1 MCSKFD
7 MYKRISNMDKIKKG
21 DYLIIKTNEPVVG
34 FIERFG
40 YGLSSEDVE
49 PEDYVARV
57 QQIID
62 SNNFLVY
69 IASVGYR
76 CIVSSSEVVG
86 FASEEQLTDEDK
98 KEEKSLFS
106 FLDDPQFVYTNDEEV
121 PGNSIAEKCDYLAKK
136 AMAALFPDSKIV
148 RSYFNE
154 SDYIKAD
161 LLARVDTFIKEEL
174 FDDKNFFESLKKKRD
189 YFEDMLQ
196 HLRFKEYY
204 TVTIG
209 VQDEDDENITNFLM
223 IAIDTVFEQVVI
235 TTDIDERT
243 KFFYSLGPDYDSV
256 YRFYSDF
263 IKEATTQETVIN
275 IDI

>member
-1 MCSKFD
+1 MET
-7 MYKRISNMDKIKKG
+7 IKNG
-21 DYLIIKTNEPVVG
+21 DYLIIRTNEPMIG

-40 YGLSSEDVE
+40 DGLLSTDDVE

-57 QQIID
+57 QEVID
-62 SNNFLVY
+62 SESYLVY

-76 CIVSSSEVVG
+76 CVINSSEIVS
-86 FASEEQLTDEDK
+86 FASEDQLTDDDK
-98 KEEKSLFS
+98 KNVEPLFS
-106 FLDDPQFVYTNDEEV
+106 FLAEPRYVYTNSNEV
-121 PGNSIAEKCDYLAKK
+121 PGSSIAEKCDYLAMK
-136 AMAALFPDSKIV
+136 AMAELFPESVIV

-154 SDYIKAD
+154 SDYLKAD

-209 VQDEDDENITNFLM
+209 VQDEDDESITNFQM
-223 IAIDTVFEQVVI
+223 IAVDTLFEQVVI

-263 IKEATTQETVIN
+263 IKEATTQETVIK

>member
-1 MCSKFD
+1 MG
-7 MYKRISNMDKIKKG
+7 RGTGISYICTG
-21 DYLIIKTNEPVVG
+21 
-34 FIERFG
+34 
-40 YGLSSEDVE
+40 E

>member
-1 MCSKFD
+1 ME
-7 MYKRISNMDKIKKG
+7 KIKKG
-21 DYLIIKTNEPVVG
+21 DYLVIRTNEPIIG

-40 YGLSSEDVE
+40 YGMEVDDVE

-76 CIVSSSEVVG
+76 CIVSSSEIVG

-106 FLDDPQFVYTNDEEV
+106 FLAEPQFVYTNDEEV
-121 PGNSIAEKCDYLAKK
+121 PGNSIAEKCDYLARK
-136 AMAALFPDSKIV
+136 AMAKFFPKSKIV
-148 RSYFNE
+148 SSSFEE
-154 SDYIKAD
+154 SDFIKTD
-161 LLARVDTFIKEEL
+161 LLSKVDSLMKEEL
-174 FDDKNFFESLKKKRD
+174 YEDKKFFKSLKKKRD
-189 YFEDMLQ
+189 YFEEMLQ

-204 TVTIG
+204 KINIG
-209 VQDEDDENITNFLM
+209 VEDEEEEKTIHYQEILVDIIL
-223 IAIDTVFEQVVI
+223 EQVVI

-243 KFFYSLGPDYDSV
+243 KFFNSLGPDYDSV
-256 YRFYSDF
+256 YNFYRDF
-263 IKEATTQETVIN
+263 NMEAITKETVIKMVF
-275 IDI
+275 

>member
-1 MCSKFD
+1 ME
-7 MYKRISNMDKIKKG
+7 KIKKG
-21 DYLIIKTNEPVVG
+21 DYLVIRTNEPIIG

-40 YGLSSEDVE
+40 YGMEVDDVE

-106 FLDDPQFVYTNDEEV
+106 FLAEPQFVYTNDEEV
-121 PGNSIAEKCDYLAKK
+121 PGNNIAEKCDYLAKK

-161 LLARVDTFIKEEL
+161 LLARVDTFVKEEL

-189 YFEDMLQ
+189 YFKDMLH
-196 HLRFKEYY
+196 HLRFKE
-204 TVTIG
+204 
-209 VQDEDDENITNFLM
+209 DDESITNFLM
-223 IAIDTVFEQVVI
+223 VAVDTVFEQVVI

-263 IKEATTQETVIN
+263 IKEATTQETVIK

>member
-1 MCSKFD
+1 ME
-7 MYKRISNMDKIKKG
+7 KIKKG
-21 DYLIIKTNEPVVG
+21 DYLIIRTNEPMIG

-40 YGLSSEDVE
+40 YGLDIDDVE

-57 QQIID
+57 QQVID
-62 SNNFLVY
+62 SENYLVY

-76 CIVSSSEVVG
+76 CIAGSSEIVG
-86 FASEEQLTDEDK
+86 FASEEQLTNEEK

-174 FDDKNFFESLKKKRD
+174 FDDNNFFEAIKKKRD

-204 TVTIG
+204 TVNLG

-223 IAIDTVFEQVVI
+223 IAVDTVFEQVVI

-263 IKEATTQETVIN
+263 IKEATTQETVIK

>member
-1 MCSKFD
+1 ME
-7 MYKRISNMDKIKKG
+7 KIKKG
-21 DYLIIKTNEPVVG
+21 DYLIIRTNEPMIG

-40 YGLSSEDVE
+40 YGLDIDDVE

-57 QQIID
+57 QQVID
-62 SNNFLVY
+62 SENYLVY

-76 CIVSSSEVVG
+76 CIVGSSEIVG
-86 FASEEQLTDEDK
+86 IASEEQLTDEDK

-106 FLDDPQFVYTNDEEV
+106 FLDEPQFVYTNDEEV
-121 PGNSIAEKCDYLAKK
+121 PDGSIAEKCDYLAKK
-136 AMAALFPDSKIV
+136 AMAALFPESKIV

-209 VQDEDDENITNFLM
+209 VQDEDDESITNFQM
-223 IAIDTVFEQVVI
+223 IAVDTLFEQVVI

-263 IKEATTQETVIN
+263 IKEATTQETVIK

>member
-1 MCSKFD
+1 ME
-7 MYKRISNMDKIKKG
+7 KIKKG
-21 DYLIIKTNEPVVG
+21 DYLVIRTNEPIIG

-40 YGLSSEDVE
+40 YGMEVDDVE

-106 FLDDPQFVYTNDEEV
+106 FLAEPQFEYTNDEEV

-161 LLARVDTFIKEEL
+161 LLARVDTFVKEEL

-189 YFEDMLQ
+189 YFKDMLH

-209 VQDEDDENITNFLM
+209 VQDEDDESITNFLM
-223 IAIDTVFEQVVI
+223 VAVDTVFEQVVI

-263 IKEATTQETVIN
+263 IKEATTQETVIK

>member
-1 MCSKFD
+1 M
-7 MYKRISNMDKIKKG
+7 IG
-21 DYLIIKTNEPVVG
+21 L
-34 FIERFG
+34 IERFG
-40 YGLSSEDVE
+40 YGLSTDDVE

-57 QQIID
+57 QQVID
-62 SNNFLVY
+62 SNNLLVY

-76 CIVSSSEVVG
+76 CIVDSSEIVG
-86 FASEEQLTDEDK
+86 IASEDQLTDEDK

-106 FLDDPQFVYTNDEEV
+106 FLAEPQFVYINDEEV
-121 PGNSIAEKCDYLAKK
+121 PDGSIAEKCDYLAKK
-136 AMAALFPDSKIV
+136 AMVALFPESVIV
-148 RSYFNE
+148 RSYFNG

-174 FDDKNFFESLKKKRD
+174 FDNKNFFEALKKKRD

-204 TVTIG
+204 TVNLG

-223 IAIDTVFEQVVI
+223 IAVDTVFEQVVI

-263 IKEATTQETVIN
+263 IKEATTQETVIK

>member
-1 MCSKFD
+1 ME
-7 MYKRISNMDKIKKG
+7 KIKKG
-21 DYLIIKTNEPVVG
+21 DYLIIRTNEPMIG

-40 YGLSSEDVE
+40 YGLDINDVE

-57 QQIID
+57 QQVID
-62 SNNFLVY
+62 SENYLVY

-76 CIVSSSEVVG
+76 CIVGSSEIVG
-86 FASEEQLTDEDK
+86 IASEEQLTDEDK
-98 KEEKSLFS
+98 KEEKSLLS
-106 FLDDPQFVYTNDEEV
+106 FLDEPQFVYTNDEEV
-121 PGNSIAEKCDYLAKK
+121 PDGSIAEKCNYLAKK
-136 AMAALFPDSKIV
+136 AMAALFPESKIV

-174 FDDKNFFESLKKKRD
+174 FDDKNFFEALKKKRD
-189 YFEDMLQ
+189 YFEDMLK

-204 TVTIG
+204 TVNLG
-209 VQDEDDENITNFLM
+209 VQDEDDENITDFLM

>member
-1 MCSKFD
+1 
-7 MYKRISNMDKIKKG
+7 MYKRISNVDKIKKG

>member
-1 MCSKFD
+1 MK
-7 MYKRISNMDKIKKG
+7 KIKKG
-21 DYLIIKTNEPVVG
+21 DYLIVRTDEPMIG

-40 YGLSSEDVE
+40 YGLSTDDVE

-57 QQIID
+57 QQVID
-62 SNNFLVY
+62 SENYLVY

-76 CIVSSSEVVG
+76 CIVGSSEIVG
-86 FASEEQLTDEDK
+86 IASEDQLTDDDR

-106 FLDDPQFVYTNDEEV
+106 FLDEPQFVYTNDEEV
-121 PGNSIAEKCDYLAKK
+121 PGNSIAEKCKYLAKK
-136 AMAALFPDSKIV
+136 AMAALFPESIIV

-209 VQDEDDENITNFLM
+209 VQDEDDESITNFQM
-223 IAIDTVFEQVVI
+223 IAVDTLFEQVVI

-263 IKEATTQETVIN
+263 IKEATTQETVIK

>member
-1 MCSKFD
+1 ME
-7 MYKRISNMDKIKKG
+7 KIKKG
-21 DYLIIKTNEPVVG
+21 DYLVIRTNEPIIG

-40 YGLSSEDVE
+40 YGMEVDDVE

-76 CIVSSSEVVG
+76 SIVSSSEVVG

-106 FLDDPQFVYTNDEEV
+106 FLAEPQFVYTNDEEV

-136 AMAALFPDSKIV
+136 AMVALFPESKIV

-161 LLARVDTFIKEEL
+161 LLARVDTFVKEEL

-189 YFEDMLQ
+189 YFKDMLH

-209 VQDEDDENITNFLM
+209 VQDEDDESITNFLM
-223 IAIDTVFEQVVI
+223 VAVDTVFEQVVI

-263 IKEATTQETVIN
+263 IKEVTTQETVIK
-275 IDI
+275 IDN